1 MANDNTARYDDLI
14 EIMNEERRRRKVI
27 DFIDRNQGC
36 TAEDIVNGQNRIGRV
51 KVFRLIKD
59 LKKENVILTDIS
71 QNNRRNKRLF
81 LNATNP
87 LISFSKEIKEFKNHL
102 YPLFKRA
109 QYHRPGW
116 DPDKNEVYPSDI
128 LLGQC
133 FSLFFEYLNI
143 NNYRAFAIWPD
154 TIKDKETLSKLY
166 MLFYSEMTKLNL
178 ELREKFQP
186 VAFGVSMKKRKIIAK
201 GMDREEYLTIAKNAA
216 QDALAIA
223 PGTLHFEK
231 IQRAFYEFKL
241 DDVSRP
247 VVQFLMKI
255 GDEIYDS
262 QATESERESMRE
274 FREFKE
280 ESAED
285 EEYKLQRQK
294 DLEERAK
301 KLKKMARMRKK
312 NRNNPYPYSDYD
324 YYGSVQENYDALTG
338 RSRKIWIPDVTPFFF
353 RKKRRGSY
361 IND

>member
-1 MANDNTARYDDLI
+1 VPYDDLM
-14 EIMNEERRRRKVI
+14 EIMNEERRRKIVI

-36 TAEDIVNGQNRIGRV
+36 TAEDIVRGLKDTKRSIGRV

-59 LKKENVILTDIS
+59 LKEENVILTDIS

-87 LISFSKEIKEFKNHL
+87 LVSFPKEIEEFKNYL
-102 YPLFKRA
+102 YPLFEGA
-109 QYHRPGW
+109 QYRRHGW
-116 DPDKNEVYPSDI
+116 DPDLNEVYPSDI
-128 LLGQC
+128 LIGQC
-133 FSLFFEYLNI
+133 FILFFEYLNI

-154 TIKDKETLSKLY
+154 TIKDKETLTKLY

-186 VAFGVSMKKRKIIAK
+186 VDFGVSIKKKKILAK
-201 GMDREEYLTIAKNAA
+201 GMDREEYLTIAKNSA
-216 QDALAIA
+216 QVAMDIA

-231 IQRAFYEFKL
+231 IQRGFNEFKL

-274 FREFKE
+274 FRE
-280 ESAED
+280 ESAET
-285 EEYKLQRQK
+285 EQYELRRRKRTRK
-294 DLEERAK
+294 TGK
-301 KLKKMARMRKK
+301 KTK
-312 NRNNPYPYSDYD
+312 
-324 YYGSVQENYDALTG
+324 EN
-338 RSRKIWIPDVTPFFF
+338 S
-353 RKKRRGSY
+353 
-361 IND
+361 

>member
-1 MANDNTARYDDLI
+1 
-14 EIMNEERRRRKVI
+14 
-27 DFIDRNQGC
+27 
-36 TAEDIVNGQNRIGRV
+36 
-51 KVFRLIKD
+51 
-59 LKKENVILTDIS
+59 VILTDIS

-87 LISFSKEIKEFKNHL
+87 LISFPKEINEFKNHL
-102 YPLFKRA
+102 YPLFEKA
-109 QYHRPGW
+109 QHYRSGY
-116 DPDKNEVYPSDI
+116 EYYPNKY
-128 LLGQC
+128 LLHEC
-133 FSLFFEYLNI
+133 FSVFFEYLNI

-186 VAFGVSMKKRKIIAK
+186 VGFGVSIKKKKIIVK

-216 QDALAIA
+216 QEALYVA
-223 PGTLHFEK
+223 PGDLHFEK
-231 IQRAFYEFKL
+231 IQRAFYEYKL

-247 VVQFLMKI
+247 VVQFLIKI

-285 EEYKLQRQK
+285 EEYELQRQK
-294 DLEERAK
+294 NVEKLEK
-301 KLKKMARMRKK
+301 KLKKMAKMRKK
-312 NRNNPYPYSDYD
+312 NKNNPYPYSNYNYYGFVREDYD
-324 YYGSVQENYDALTG
+324 PLTG
-338 RSRKIWIPDVTPFFF
+338 RSRKILIPDITQFFLGKESK
-353 RKKRRGSY
+353 KKRKE
-361 IND
+361 IVHK

>member
-1 MANDNTARYDDLI
+1 MVNGNTTSYDDLI
-14 EIMNEERRRRKVI
+14 EIMNEEKRRKIVI
-27 DFIDRNQGC
+27 DFIDRHQGC
-36 TAEDIVNGQNRIGRV
+36 TAEDIVKGQNRIGRV
-51 KVFRLIKD
+51 KVFRLLKD

-81 LNATNP
+81 LNETNP
-87 LISFSKEIKEFKNHL
+87 LVSFPKEIKEFKDHL
-102 YPLFKRA
+102 YSLFEKA
-109 QYHRPGW
+109 QYHRPDW
-116 DPDKNEVYPSDI
+116 DPRHKGEVYPSDI

-154 TIKDKETLSKLY
+154 IIEDNETLSKLY

-178 ELREKFQP
+178 ELRKKFQP
-186 VAFGVSMKKRKIIAK
+186 VSFGVSMKKRKIIAK

-216 QDALAIA
+216 QDALGIA

-231 IQRAFYEFKL
+231 IQRAFYEFGL

-247 VVQFLMKI
+247 LVQFLMKI

-274 FREFKE
+274 FREAKE

-285 EEYKLQRQK
+285 EEYELQRQK
-294 DLEERAK
+294 DSEERAK
-301 KLKKMARMRKK
+301 KLKKIARMRKK
-312 NRNNPYPYSDYD
+312 NKNNPYPYCDYD
-324 YYGSVQENYDALTG
+324 YYGSVEEEHDALTG
-338 RSRKIWIPDVTPFFF
+338 RSRKIWIPDITQFFLG
-353 RKKRRGSY
+353 KKRKGRHK
-361 IND
+361 